1 MLVFAQEVEVVAEW
15 ERRTSGTVPEI
26 GKSIVFLVGRSSPIR
41 PQLRCLFVYL
51 FVFLVYIRDEE

>member
-1 MLVFAQEVEVVAEW
+1 MVAEW